1 MSQLANCPRCNALF
15 MKSSF
20 QTVCASCLKE
30 EERAYEIVYKF
41 LKNRKPAVH
50 DVSDRRK
57 TGVEEELILKFIR
70 QKRIQ
75 ISNFPNLGYPCERCG
90 TLIREG
96 RYCMSCEQD
105 LASQMS
111 QLDQLEQ
118 LERERNNSSKGT
130 YYTFKP
136 KMTDSLN

>member
-1 MSQLANCPRCNALF
+1 MNQLANCPRCNALF

-30 EERAYEIVYKF
+30 EERAYETVYKF
-41 LKNRKPAVH
+41 LKKQENRQSTMFQIVE
-50 DVSDRRK
+50 K

-118 LERERNNSSKGT
+118 LEKQKNNSSKGT

-136 KMTDSLN
+136 KND